1 MNSRRD
7 FIKRSSI
14 GFAGLLITPSIFNN
28 LLLDSKQ
35 DIGIQLFTVRDQLN
49 QNVKLT
55 LKKIA
60 AIGFKQ
66 VETFYGY
73 GDKMSGKGFWGLDA
87 KELAELFKTYGLKSG
102 SGHYNTTQYLTD
114 GNTEILKKQ
123 IEVANTL
130 SQKYYTIPAM
140 APNVRQNGTVDG
152 YKKMADLFNKAGD
165 LCKSNGLT
173 LAYHNHAFEFSPL
186 ENRQTGFEILLKE
199 TDVKLV
205 KFELDI
211 FWVVNANV
219 DPIALFKQNEGR
231 FAMWHVKDMD
241 KIDSNVF
248 TEVGTGRIDYKTIFE
263 NRKLAGNQLIFVE
276 QDIIKKDPFESISQS
291 FNYVNKS
298 LLNQSK

>member
-1 MNSRRD
+1 MTSRRD
-7 FIKRSSI
+7 FIKKSGI
-14 GFAGLLITPSIFNN
+14 GFAGLLITPTLFNN
-28 LLLDSKQ
+28 VLLDSKQ
-35 DIGIQLFTVRDQLN
+35 DIGIQLFSVRDQLN
-49 QNVKLT
+49 KDVKST

-60 AIGFKQ
+60 DIGYKQ

-73 GDKMSGKGFWGLDA
+73 GEKMSGKGFWGLDA
-87 KELAELFKTYGLKSG
+87 KELAQLLKTYGLKSA
-102 SGHYNTTQYLTD
+102 SGHYNTTPYLTD
-114 GNTEILKKQ
+114 GNTDILKQQ

-152 YKKMADLFNKAGD
+152 YKKMAELFNKAGE

-173 LAYHNHAFEFSPL
+173 LAYHNHAFEFVPL
-186 ENRQTGFEILLKE
+186 ENKQTGFDILLKE

-219 DPIALFKQNEGR
+219 DPVVLFKQHEGR

-241 KIDSNVF
+241 KTDNKVF

-263 NRKLAGNQLIFVE
+263 NRKLAGNKFIFVE
-276 QDIIKKDPFESISQS
+276 QDVIKKDAFESITES
-291 FNYVNKS
+291 FNYVNKN
-298 LLNQSK
+298 LLK

>member
-7 FIKRSSI
+7 FIKKSGI

-28 LLLDSKQ
+28 VLLDSKQ
-35 DIGIQLFTVRDQLN
+35 DIGIQLFTVREQLN
-49 QNVKLT
+49 QDVKLT

-60 AIGFKQ
+60 DIGFKQ

-87 KELAELFKTYGLKSG
+87 KELAQLLKTYGLKSG

-114 GNTEILKKQ
+114 GNTEVLKQQ

-152 YKKMADLFNKAGD
+152 YKKMAERFNKAGE
-165 LCKSNGLT
+165 LCKSHGLT
-173 LAYHNHAFEFSPL
+173 LAYHNHAFEFVPL
-186 ENRQTGFEILLKE
+186 ENKQTGFEILLKE
-199 TDVKLV
+199 TDVNLV

-219 DPIALFKQNEGR
+219 DPITLFNQNEGR

-241 KIDSNVF
+241 RNDSKVF

-263 NRKLAGNQLIFVE
+263 NRKLAGNKFIFVE
-276 QDIIKKDPFESISQS
+276 QDIIKKEPFESISQS
-291 FNYVNKS
+291 FNYVKQS
-298 LLNQSK
+298 LLK

>member
-1 MNSRRD
+1 MTSRRD
-7 FIKRSSI
+7 FIKKSSI
-14 GFAGLLITPSIFNN
+14 GFAGLLITPSLFNN
-28 LLLDSKQ
+28 ILLDNKQ

-49 QNVKLT
+49 QDVKLT
-55 LKKIA
+55 FKKIA
-60 AIGFKQ
+60 DIGFKQ

-87 KELAELFKTYGLKSG
+87 KELAQLLKTYGLKST

-114 GNTEILKKQ
+114 GNTEILKQQ

-130 SQKYYTIPAM
+130 SQKFYTIPAM

-152 YKKMADLFNKAGD
+152 YKKMAELFNKAGE

-173 LAYHNHAFEFSPL
+173 LAYHNHAFEFVPL
-186 ENRQTGFEILLKE
+186 ENKQTGFEILLKE

-219 DPIALFKQNEGR
+219 DPITLFKENQGR

-241 KIDSNVF
+241 KTDNKVF
-248 TEVGTGRIDYKTIFE
+248 TEVGTGRIDYRTIFE
-263 NRKLAGNQLIFVE
+263 NRKLAGNKFIFVE
-276 QDIIKKDPFESISQS
+276 QDVIKIDPFDSIAQS
-291 FNYVNKS
+291 FRYVKQN
-298 LLNQSK
+298 LLK